1 MRWSSPVRPGD
12 RLKLRTTTIETRLSR
27 SKPDRGL
34 VRTKAQLVNQDGVV
48 PMTLVAVNFI
58 ARRLL

>member
-1 MRWSSPVRPGD
+1 
-12 RLKLRTTTIETRLSR
+12 
-27 SKPDRGL
+27 